1 MGYHS
6 VYRPAVGRLSRR
18 KSTARKV
25 QEYFLYFVLY
35 CVVGW
40 LYEVFLEV
48 VVYRWGFSNRGI
60 LWGPYLP
67 IYGIGAL
74 TFLFCFR
81 RWMQKPCQGWKRW
94 LRPLLL
100 FLGCMAVATAI
111 ELAATYLMEFTV
123 GSWPW
128 QTYVN
133 YDIHFQGR
141 IALSPSI
148 RFGLGGLFFLYVLQ
162 PLFEKLAAALPDR
175 ALRLITTVL
184 AAVMAVDYVAYLFRT
199 FWL

>member
-1 MGYHS
+1 MELNFYS
-6 VYRPAVGRLSRR
+6 LS
-18 KSTARKV
+18 
-25 QEYFLYFVLY
+25 VLY
-35 CVVGW
+35 LVYSFLGWVGETVVATVKGRR
-40 LYEVFLEV
+40 FA
-48 VVYRWGFSNRGI
+48 NRGVAS
-60 LWGPYLP
+60 GPFCF
-67 IYGIGAL
+67 IYGFTAVLLAISFAD
-74 TFLFCFR
+74 R
-81 RWMQKPCQGWKRW
+81 PS
-94 LRPLLL
+94 PLLL

>member
-60 LWGPYLP
+60 LWGLICP

-81 RWMQKPCQGWKRW
+81 RWMHKPCQGWKRW

-133 YDIHFQGR
+133 YDIHFQGG
-141 IALSPSI
+141 SPCRLPSVSGWAAC
-148 RFGLGGLFFLYVLQ
+148 FSSMSYSPCLKNWPLLY
-162 PLFEKLAAALPDR
+162 
-175 ALRLITTVL
+175 
-184 AAVMAVDYVAYLFRT
+184 RT
-199 FWL
+199 GRCA

>member
-1 MGYHS
+1 
-6 VYRPAVGRLSRR
+6 
-18 KSTARKV
+18 
-25 QEYFLYFVLY
+25 
-35 CVVGW
+35 
-40 LYEVFLEV
+40 
-48 VVYRWGFSNRGI
+48 
-60 LWGPYLP
+60 
-67 IYGIGAL
+67 
-74 TFLFCFR
+74 
-81 RWMQKPCQGWKRW
+81 
-94 LRPLLL
+94 
-100 FLGCMAVATAI
+100 MAVATAI